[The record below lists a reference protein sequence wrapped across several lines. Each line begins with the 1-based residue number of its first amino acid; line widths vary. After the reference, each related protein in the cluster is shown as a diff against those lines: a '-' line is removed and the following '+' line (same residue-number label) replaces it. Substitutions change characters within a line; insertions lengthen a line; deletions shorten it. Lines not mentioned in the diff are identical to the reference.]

1 MGHKVML
8 LGNRVCTCLLVTSLA
23 LSVDDERPLL
33 LILHSPRGMVP
44 SSPWS
49 CRLAYTSVTLEN

>member
-1 MGHKVML
+1 ML
-8 LGNRVCTCLLVTSLA
+8 LGNRVCTCPLVTSLA
-23 LSVDDERPLL
+23 LSLDDERPLL

-44 SSPWS
+44 SSPGS